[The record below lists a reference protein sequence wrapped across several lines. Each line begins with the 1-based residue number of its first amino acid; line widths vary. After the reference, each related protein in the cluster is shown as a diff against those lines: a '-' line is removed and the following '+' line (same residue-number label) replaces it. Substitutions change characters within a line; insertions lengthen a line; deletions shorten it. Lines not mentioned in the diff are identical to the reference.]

1 TIHLR
6 EPISGDYI
14 LAGIHLA
21 GTISLWESICEIPF
35 AGTHLPELF
44 WRDNFARKY
53 FVKGHSAMDMYSI
66 VHMFPAPGS

>member
-1 TIHLR
+1 M
-6 EPISGDYI
+6 
-14 LAGIHLA
+14 A